1 MRRAYS
7 TLLGAMLFSALSGC
21 AELREG
27 SWNADTEHTAAITPT
42 QQEPLD
48 VKYHRSD
55 EPLRLG
61 IEYFGRGA
69 YGTAERYFRDAVE
82 KTPQDRTAW
91 IGLAAS
97 YDRTGRFDLAD
108 KAYLAV
114 IKLGGESVATLN
126 NQGYSYML
134 RGDLQ
139 RARGKFEQALAAD
152 PDNPVI
158 LNNLKLLNAS
168 YRYIQ
173 RDSDA
178 VRP

>member
-1 MRRAYS
+1 MRYPVPL
-7 TLLGAMLFSALSGC
+7 LLGALLTVAVSGC
-21 AELREG
+21 SELREG

-42 QQEPLD
+42 IQEPLD

-61 IEYFGRGA
+61 MEYFGRGA

-82 KTPQDRTAW
+82 KSPQDRTAW

-114 IKLGGESVATLN
+114 IKLGGDSVATLN

-139 RARGKFEQALAAD
+139 RARGKFEQALARS
-152 PDNPVI
+152 PHNPVI
-158 LNNLKLLNAS
+158 LNNLKLLDAS

-173 RDSDA
+173 RDPDA
-178 VRP
+178 ASP